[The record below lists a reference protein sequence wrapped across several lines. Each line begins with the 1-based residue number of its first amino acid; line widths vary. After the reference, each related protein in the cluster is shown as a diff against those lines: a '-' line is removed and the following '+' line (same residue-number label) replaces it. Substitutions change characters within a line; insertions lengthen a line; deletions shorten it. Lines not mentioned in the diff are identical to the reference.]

1 MIYIFIIFHKTELLN
16 LIIRFIRKFL
26 KQFLTIYIFKIYPLY
41 LFYLKYFL
49 FNIIENKQ
57 DISNNRLSCVF
68 IRI

>member
-49 FNIIENKQ
+49 FNIIESKQ